1 MRGSCEIQVRS
12 RMRFSCSIPP
22 DCFSSNSYRFS
33 HIARTMRALQTSVK
47 TSLRIDN
54 EGLLSLQFLMPSST
68 PRMNPVGVT
77 SNFIEFRVRLL
88 FDSFCGKKAKSFQQC
103 LALEEDP

>member
-1 MRGSCEIQVRS
+1 
-12 RMRFSCSIPP
+12 
-22 DCFSSNSYRFS
+22 
-33 HIARTMRALQTSVK
+33 MRALQTSVK

-54 EGLLSLQFLMPSST
+54 EGLLSLQFLMPSSA

-88 FDSFCGKKAKSFQQC
+88 FDSLYTTNAEPFQQC